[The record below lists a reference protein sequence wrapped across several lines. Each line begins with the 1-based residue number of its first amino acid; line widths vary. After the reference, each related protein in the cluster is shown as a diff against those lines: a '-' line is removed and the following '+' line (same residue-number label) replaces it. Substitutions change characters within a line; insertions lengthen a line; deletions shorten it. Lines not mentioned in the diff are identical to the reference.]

1 MTTTPAIILAVIAL
15 AAPTA
20 AASSESEG
28 ANSSQAPVPPCQVP
42 ALRYST
48 LAEVKTRGISGS
60 GCVLGRVTKRY
71 PKRRHGRGRLKR
83 CRRGTKLL
91 VSRQTP
97 RGGAVLP
104 YGSKVNITLTC
115 GKLPPALRQQPG

>member
-28 ANSSQAPVPPCQVP
+28 GELVPGSTVPPCGVP
-42 ALRYST
+42 ALKYST
-48 LAEVKTRGISGS
+48 LAEVKTKGIAGTA
-60 GCVLGRVTKRY
+60 CVLGRVTKRY
-71 PKRRHGRGRLKR
+71 PKRRDGRGRLKR

-91 VSRQTP
+91 VSRQTLSA
-97 RGGAVLP
+97 GTVLP
-104 YGSKVNITLTC
+104 GSN
-115 GKLPPALRQQPG
+115 PAAPM